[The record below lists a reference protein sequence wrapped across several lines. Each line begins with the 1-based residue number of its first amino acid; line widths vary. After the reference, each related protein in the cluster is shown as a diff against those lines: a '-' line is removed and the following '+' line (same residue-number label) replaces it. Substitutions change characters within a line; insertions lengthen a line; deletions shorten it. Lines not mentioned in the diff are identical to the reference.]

1 MTTREYEIVIEPH
14 FVKNFWRGRDG
25 YMPMAIVEH
34 MMQGTLEETRRYF
47 NGEEGAYYVS
57 AHYGVARDG
66 RIWQFVRDEDTAWA
80 NGILQQPD
88 TSIDWL
94 QEVYEEKINANL
106 VTLAIEYEGYSGE
119 ELTEAQYE
127 AALVLHQHLLERW
140 NIPVTRAHLLGHD
153 RFDSVE
159 RSRNP
164 GPAFPWE
171 RLLADLAHL
180 MPLSKPQQTS
190 PAATEYPL
198 NLEPLPA
205 LDKFGFLT
213 ESEKPLPDFYN
224 VDFGFLAEPE
234 PEPEIKLINL
244 PDFQESDAKIGPVS
258 DLEEFRF
265 ATEPEMRPEGI
276 FPFTEPELVNFASF
290 QESATEVELLPD
302 LYGVSPTVE
311 PAVEQVSQ
319 FKLTEPETIEP
330 EVEQVS
336 QFKPTEL
343 EMDWLGSLRE
353 SATEPAT
360 LSSAIEAAV
369 ELDWLSLL
377 QAEELEPITATAP
390 KPKVESDW
398 LSALRDPEAEPLI
411 AVESEPESLVEV
423 QNLAPNLESEWLDLL
438 QSTKAESEPLTVVE
452 PKVEPIAEFQ
462 AEGESEWLGLLQ
474 ATESSILAS
483 EIKAEATSGG
493 LETLHAAEAEPLS
506 SAVEP
511 KAEAVSPGWLSLP
524 LSPEPEP
531 LNSSLE
537 TEADWLDI
545 LQGVTPERNPKIEP
559 VFDSPPKVESDW
571 LGVFREV
578 EPESRSDKIALEP
591 ESESEWLGFL
601 HATESAPKIEPTV
614 EIENV
619 ASEAESEWLGLLHA
633 TESTPKIEPV
643 VEIQLQKEVEIEA
656 DWQNFLHATESAPLS
671 PAIEADAAWQ
681 NFLRATEPASEQF
694 SSATEPKA
702 ETDAAWQNFLRATKP
717 EPVSPAVEV
726 ETDTAWQNFLRATE
740 AEPISPAVV
749 PEATDWLS
757 SILDATAVPLSPPAE
772 PEVEVASDWLTSFQ
786 ESDAEPKLLSP
797 TVEPKIESNWLD
809 LLHEP
814 ESESVGEA
822 QSLAPA
828 FESDWLD
835 LSRAIELEPLNSTL
849 EPEPKGESNWL
860 TSILGTGSELDLLS
874 TIAPE
879 PEVQSGWR
887 SVFRE
892 VEPDLLSPAVESKA
906 AEVPEGLNLI
916 IRTEHA
922 PVEPEVESD
931 WLDLLP
937 PIESEPAPLTSLIEP
952 ELEIESDWLSA
963 ILDATPAP
971 KLEPVGETQNVIL
984 EGESDWLS
992 VIRETRPEP
1001 LSSAVES
1008 KAAMDWLN
1016 SLRDAAPEPEVAWL
1030 SSIKETSPSLELE
1043 AQPANVSQ
1051 IVELELEEAW
1061 SLLESAANLNVSEPE
1076 LEEVWPL
1083 PEGVAS
1089 LNVSEPELE
1098 EVLPEPKPLN
1108 FGNLA
1113 ETPELPELAQFEPF
1127 AASSMSSL
1135 ERDPLEE
1142 LDDPILDKTFPPQL
1156 KGEYVP
1162 TLLEVMQ
1169 AEPDLPDFEDFDRLF
1184 DQISGFGAV
1193 PAKAKTEAKPFAV
1206 EITPPIPAPFP
1217 VTPVEEKREVL
1228 PPPSFPVTPLPSVEE
1243 KREVLPPPPDELKG
1257 LILAEISGGAVS
1269 VELANIRTRPTY
1281 DPSSIMRTATR
1292 GVRLSFDGYLEGPE
1306 LQGST
1311 RWFHIV
1317 PSEGSGWIHSVLV
1330 RLDQPFNP

>member
-311 PAVEQVSQ
+311 P
-319 FKLTEPETIEP
+319 

-343 EMDWLGSLRE
+343 EMDWLGSLRESATEPATLSSAIEPEAEMDWLGSLRE

-462 AEGESEWLGLLQ
+462 AEGESEWLDLLQ
-474 ATESSILAS
+474 AT
-483 EIKAEATSGG
+483 KAES
-493 LETLHAAEAEPLS
+493 EPLTV
-506 SAVEP
+506 VEP
-511 KAEAVSPGWLSLP
+511 K
-524 LSPEPEP
+524 
-531 LNSSLE
+531 
-537 TEADWLDI
+537 
-545 LQGVTPERNPKIEP
+545 
-559 VFDSPPKVESDW
+559 
-571 LGVFREV
+571 V
-578 EPESRSDKIALEP
+578 EPI
-591 ESESEWLGFL
+591 
-601 HATESAPKIEPTV
+601 
-614 EIENV
+614 
-619 ASEAESEWLGLLHA
+619 
-633 TESTPKIEPV
+633 
-643 VEIQLQKEVEIEA
+643 
-656 DWQNFLHATESAPLS
+656 
-671 PAIEADAAWQ
+671 
-681 NFLRATEPASEQF
+681 
-694 SSATEPKA
+694 
-702 ETDAAWQNFLRATKP
+702 
-717 EPVSPAVEV
+717 
-726 ETDTAWQNFLRATE
+726 
-740 AEPISPAVV
+740 
-749 PEATDWLS
+749 
-757 SILDATAVPLSPPAE
+757 
-772 PEVEVASDWLTSFQ
+772 
-786 ESDAEPKLLSP
+786 
-797 TVEPKIESNWLD
+797 
-809 LLHEP
+809 
-814 ESESVGEA
+814 
-822 QSLAPA
+822 
-828 FESDWLD
+828 
-835 LSRAIELEPLNSTL
+835 
-849 EPEPKGESNWL
+849 
-860 TSILGTGSELDLLS
+860 
-874 TIAPE
+874 
-879 PEVQSGWR
+879 
-887 SVFRE
+887 
-892 VEPDLLSPAVESKA
+892 
-906 AEVPEGLNLI
+906 
-916 IRTEHA
+916 
-922 PVEPEVESD
+922 
-931 WLDLLP
+931 
-937 PIESEPAPLTSLIEP
+937 
-952 ELEIESDWLSA
+952 
-963 ILDATPAP
+963 
-971 KLEPVGETQNVIL
+971 
-984 EGESDWLS
+984 
-992 VIRETRPEP
+992 
-1001 LSSAVES
+1001 
-1008 KAAMDWLN
+1008 
-1016 SLRDAAPEPEVAWL
+1016 
-1030 SSIKETSPSLELE
+1030 
-1043 AQPANVSQ
+1043 
-1051 IVELELEEAW
+1051 
-1061 SLLESAANLNVSEPE
+1061 
-1076 LEEVWPL
+1076 
-1083 PEGVAS
+1083 
-1089 LNVSEPELE
+1089 
-1098 EVLPEPKPLN
+1098 
-1108 FGNLA
+1108 
-1113 ETPELPELAQFEPF
+1113 
-1127 AASSMSSL
+1127 
-1135 ERDPLEE
+1135 
-1142 LDDPILDKTFPPQL
+1142 
-1156 KGEYVP
+1156 
-1162 TLLEVMQ
+1162 
-1169 AEPDLPDFEDFDRLF
+1169 
-1184 DQISGFGAV
+1184 
-1193 PAKAKTEAKPFAV
+1193 
-1206 EITPPIPAPFP
+1206 
-1217 VTPVEEKREVL
+1217 
-1228 PPPSFPVTPLPSVEE
+1228 
-1243 KREVLPPPPDELKG
+1243 
-1257 LILAEISGGAVS
+1257 
-1269 VELANIRTRPTY
+1269 
-1281 DPSSIMRTATR
+1281 
-1292 GVRLSFDGYLEGPE
+1292 
-1306 LQGST
+1306 
-1311 RWFHIV
+1311 
-1317 PSEGSGWIHSVLV
+1317 
-1330 RLDQPFNP
+1330 